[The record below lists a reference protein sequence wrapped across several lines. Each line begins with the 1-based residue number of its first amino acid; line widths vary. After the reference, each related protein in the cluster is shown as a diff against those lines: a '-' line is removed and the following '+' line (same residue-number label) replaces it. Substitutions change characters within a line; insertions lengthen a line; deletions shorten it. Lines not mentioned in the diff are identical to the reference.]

1 MDGSAEAIAAA
12 VVSGAASAREVTKA
26 ALQRI
31 EARNGALGAFTD
43 VTAARA
49 LVRAEAIDAAR
60 ARGESLGPL
69 AGA

>member
-60 ARGESLGPL
+60 ARGES
-69 AGA
+69 